1 MGDTQTLNP
10 RRGTHLRI
18 TGVFMTEEIPEP
30 QLSETTDPVEAPVEA
45 AENQSNQQV
54 EAQDVS
60 TEDHEKTVPLSAHI
74 KQRKKLQQAQEEI
87 EYYKKREAQQPQ
99 TEAEEDYSKYESVTR
114 DELGKYQFETI
125 RAVREGDWAETHPER
140 MAIVEAELE
149 DFLKQRPNLGP
160 AINSA
165 PNRYKEAWE
174 LMQALSPRKTVAKQA
189 PAKQAPGSPGS
200 VPKAAALNEAIDLM
214 SMSDSEYQQW
224 AKSKR
229 KRR

>member
-1 MGDTQTLNP
+1 
-10 RRGTHLRI
+10 
-18 TGVFMTEEIPEP
+18 MTEENPEP
-30 QLSETTDPVEAPVEA
+30 QPSETTEPVEAPVEA
-45 AENQSNQQV
+45 GSEQGNQQV
-54 EAQDVS
+54 EAQDAS
-60 TEDHEKTVPLSAHI
+60 TEEQEKTVPLSAHI
-74 KQRKKLQQAQEEI
+74 KQRKKLQQIQEEL
-87 EYYKKREAQQPQ
+87 EYYKKRETEQPKA
-99 TEAEEDYSKYESVTR
+99 EEEDYSRYESVTR

-125 RAVREGDWAETHPER
+125 RAVREGDWAEHHPER

-174 LMQALSPRKTVAKQA
+174 LMQALSPKKTATKQA